1 MLNAETQHF
10 NANFKDMLWKWVILH
25 NNIQICIIW
34 LADLKVV
41 GNRIWEIEEESSAA
55 KFWTGT
61 LLENTFVTE
70 TGQYTT
76 RLLKYF
82 LAHHNMHI
90 IHNLINTNIIFILIA
105 KGNEIQY
112 ILMSYIFHSIYI
124 DSYTSN
130 SNSNFFSNKPQI
142 CWKRVLKRKSKYL
155 STKRYETK

>member
-82 LAHHNMHI
+82 LAHHDMHI
-90 IHNLINTNIIFILIA
+90 IHNSIFNIYWCFIYF
-105 KGNEIQY
+105 IQY
-112 ILMSYIFHSIYI
+112 ILIIIVLFLILISS
-124 DSYTSN
+124 
-130 SNSNFFSNKPQI
+130 QI
-142 CWKRVLKRKSKYL
+142 NHKYDE
-155 STKRYETK
+155 KEC